1 VIKDLKIWKNFISD
15 ESWVPIPEVLG
26 EPPISSLIFVSDAAG
41 ESIDS
46 SKEDITGAASIGFN
60 LDGEIF
66 FARKLSWPSKMIKE
80 AKDERGK
87 RLGSKSLTL
96 ELLGLLI
103 PFVSIPEQLTNKF
116 VILKVDNLSCVYG
129 WENGYA
135 KEDEYP
141 SIIIRCL
148 VLITSF
154 LGTNLTIKH
163 LPRVSSWEAKKVDRM
178 SRKSSSTQEDLNLL
192 NSFEY
197 CDFPL
202 SLLNWLKT
210 PSADWDLPVNILEN
224 VKLRVKHVQ

>member
-1 VIKDLKIWKNFISD
+1 M
-15 ESWVPIPEVLG
+15 
-26 EPPISSLIFVSDAAG
+26 
-41 ESIDS
+41 DS
-46 SKEDITGAASIGFN
+46 TKEDITGAASIGFN

-80 AKDERGK
+80 AKDERGT

-103 PFVSIPEQLTNKF
+103 PFVSIPEQLSNKF

-135 KEDEYP
+135 KEDEYA
-141 SIIIRCL
+141 SIIIRTL

-163 LPRVSSWEAKKVDRM
+163 LPRVSSWEAKKADRM
-178 SRKSSSTQEDLNLL
+178 SRKSSCTQEDLNLL
-192 NSFEY
+192 DSFKY
-197 CDFPL
+197 CDFPF
-202 SLLNWLKT
+202 SLLKWLRN
-210 PSADWDLPVNILEN
+210 PSADWDLPVNILEE
-224 VKLRVKHVQ
+224 VKLRIKHAQ

>member
-1 VIKDLKIWKNFISD
+1 
-15 ESWVPIPEVLG
+15 
-26 EPPISSLIFVSDAAG
+26 
-41 ESIDS
+41 
-46 SKEDITGAASIGFN
+46 
-60 LDGEIF
+60 
-66 FARKLSWPSKMIKE
+66 M
-80 AKDERGK
+80 
-87 RLGSKSLTL
+87 

-135 KEDEYP
+135 KEDEYA

-148 VLITSF
+148 VLLTSF

-202 SLLNWLKT
+202 PLLNWLKN
-210 PSADWDLPVNILEN
+210 PSADWDLPVNILES